1 MMNVNAWATLVLVRQ
16 LLLGMMEKQFGRF
29 VSISSNIAVYGRGG
43 GSFATYA
50 AAKAA
55 LIALTKGIAH
65 EGAPYVTAN
74 SICPGP
80 TSRELAE
87 DRATPIQ
94 IQPDQPRNWLGIPIL
109 ISRTG
114 AAEDIA
120 HAVSFF
126 ASEAAQYVTG
136 QTLHVSGGM
145 FMP

>member
-1 MMNVNAWATLVLVRQ
+1 MCALLETEEELGKNLLIVN
-16 LLLGMMEKQFGRF
+16 
-29 VSISSNIAVYGRGG
+29 S
-43 GSFATYA
+43 
-50 AAKAA
+50 
-55 LIALTKGIAH
+55 
-65 EGAPYVTAN
+65 
-74 SICPGP
+74 
-80 TSRELAE
+80 
-87 DRATPIQ
+87 
-94 IQPDQPRNWLGIPIL
+94 RNWLGIPIL